1 MSEIISFEHALEDVE
16 TRFLYNLPESE
27 LSSTDRLFFQ
37 IESAWWF
44 YEDFFVDK
52 YPSGTCIPFIIAY
65 SVLSN

>member
-1 MSEIISFEHALEDVE
+1 MKNFQKKMSEVISFEHALEDVE

-52 YPSGTCIPFIIAY
+52 YPSGNY
-65 SVLSN
+65 